1 MSFWSNLFSKKK
13 DDDAITIPNDQS
25 SSNAKE
31 SVKVDDNNGSD
42 NEGLTFD
49 EGGWLTYPDGL
60 KLRNVSGPRRRSS
73 VRSPRT

>member
-49 EGGWLTYPDGL
+49 EGG
-60 KLRNVSGPRRRSS
+60 
-73 VRSPRT
+73 